1 MKKLINIIVF
11 LLVTLSSH
19 PSFADTLRQAA
30 TPYPPFTIINGN
42 TVHGIDMEIIHK
54 LAKELG
60 HTIKLVPCP
69 WKRCLKMMEQG
80 EIDLLA
86 SVLFKQEREKYMAY
100 IKPQYIHVSHVFYTK
115 KGSPIKIKK
124 YNDLHSLIIGREL
137 GAVNFEP
144 FDSDPKINKVDL
156 INNDQMLK
164 LLLLGRV
171 DAVVGEGT
179 MLSYVANKNGLS
191 NKITLQSF
199 KKIGRHS
206 YFTLSRKSRHID
218 KENAF
223 NLAMKKLSKNGQLQK
238 TINKYLS
245 GGKYNY
251 FKIN

>member
-54 LAKELG
+54 MAKELG

-80 EIDLLA
+80 ELDLLA
-86 SVLFKQEREKYMAY
+86 SVLYQQEREKYMAY

-115 KGSPIKIKK
+115 KGSPIKIEK
-124 YNDLHSLIIGREL
+124 YHHLKSLVIGREL
-137 GAVNFEP
+137 GAANFEP
-144 FDSDPKINKVDL
+144 FDSDPSINKQDFL
-156 INNDQMLK
+156 NNDQMLK

-179 MLSYVANKNGLS
+179 MLSYMASKNSLR

-199 KKIGRHS
+199 KQIGRAGH
-206 YFTLSRKSRHID
+206 FTLSRKSKYID
-218 KENAF
+218 KEDEF
-223 NLAMKKLSKNGQLQK
+223 NRAMKKLSQNGHLQE
-238 TINKYLS
+238 TINKYLT
-245 GGKYNY
+245 GGKYRY
-251 FKIN
+251 FEID